1 MKILIVED
9 NADIAGMTGEYLAQ
23 LGHAVDYASNGERGL
38 ALAREG
44 NFDVIVLDR
53 VLPRLD
59 GATLCRQLREQHGC
73 TTPVLMLTA
82 LDRLE
87 DKVTGLGAGADDYL
101 IKPFELAELHAR
113 LQALHRRASHRVA
126 QRVLKVADL
135 EFDPATLEA
144 RRGGHPIDLNPASRK
159 LLEHLMRHT
168 DRIVTRAELEDLLW
182 GEAVPDQDFLR
193 AHIHKLRE
201 SVDREFAVKLINT
214 YRGLGYRLFVPE

>member
-9 NADIAGMTGEYLAQ
+9 NADIASMTGEYLAQ

-44 NFDVIVLDR
+44 DFDVIVLDR

-59 GATLCRQLREQHGC
+59 GATLCRRLREQHGC
-73 TTPVLMLTA
+73 ATPVLMLTA

-126 QRVLKVADL
+126 RRVLKVADL
-135 EFDPATLEA
+135 EFDPDSLEA
-144 RRGGHPIDLNPASRK
+144 RRAGRPIELNPASRK
-159 LLEHLMRHT
+159 VLEHLMRHSE
-168 DRIVTRAELEDLLW
+168 RVVTRAELEELLW
-182 GEAVPDQDFLR
+182 GADVPDQDFLR

-201 SVDREFAVKLINT
+201 SIDRDFDVKLLNT
-214 YRGLGYRLFVPE
+214 YRGHGYRLCEPG